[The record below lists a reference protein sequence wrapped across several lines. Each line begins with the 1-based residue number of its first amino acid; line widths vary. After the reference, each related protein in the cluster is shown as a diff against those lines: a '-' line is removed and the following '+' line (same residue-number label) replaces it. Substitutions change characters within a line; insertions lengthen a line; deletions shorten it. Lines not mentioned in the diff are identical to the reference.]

1 MHKILLTCPPMI
13 GMVKMFADDFKKAN
27 FDVTVPEFTQEMSEE
42 SLCEI
47 IGDYDGW
54 IIGDDPAT
62 RRVLAAGV
70 KGNLKACMRWGVGTN
85 NVDFQAFE
93 DFNISIENT
102 PGVFGR
108 EVADLA
114 CHYVTALARDTFQ
127 IDKHVKKGNWYKPI
141 GQSLWSASALIVG
154 FGDIG
159 QNLAKRL
166 LAHDMKVNFVDPFV
180 SQSQA
185 GTSVTK
191 VTWPYSLKHVD
202 YVIFTAPLN
211 EHTYHMFNMDVL
223 NFLKPGIK
231 LVNVGRGPLIQ
242 QNALIEGVKKN
253 LITSAALDVFEV
265 EPFDPDEHQKLLEL
279 GDRLIVGSHNGSNTR
294 EAVEY
299 VSKLCISKLNNFLN
313 VSK

>member
-13 GMVKMFADDFKKAN
+13 GMIEAFADEFKRAN
-27 FDVTVPEFTQEMSEE
+27 FDVTVPEFTQEMSED

-62 RRVLAAGV
+62 RRVLEAGV

-85 NVDFQAFE
+85 NVDFAAFNE
-93 DFNISIENT
+93 FKIPIENT

-114 CHYVTALARDTFQ
+114 CHYVTALARETFAINEQ
-127 IDKHVKKGNWYKPI
+127 VKQGKWYKPI
-141 GQSLWSASALIVG
+141 GQSLWSATALIVG
-154 FGDIG
+154 YGDIG

-202 YVIFTAPLN
+202 YVVFTAPLN
-211 EHTYHMFNMDVL
+211 EDTHHMFNMDIL
-223 NFLKPGIK
+223 EFLKPGIK
-231 LVNVGRGPLIQ
+231 VVNVGRGPLVQ
-242 QNALIEGVKKN
+242 QDALIEGMRRN
-253 LITSAALDVFEV
+253 LISSAALDVFEV
-265 EPFDPDEHQKLLEL
+265 EPFNVTEHRKLIDL
-279 GDRLIVGSHNGSNTR
+279 GDKIIVGSHNGSNTK
-294 EAVEY
+294 EAVKH
-299 VSKLCISKLNNFLN
+299 VSRLTISKLKKFLK
-313 VSK
+313 S

>member
-13 GMVKMFADDFKKAN
+13 GMVETFVDDFKKAD
-27 FDVTVPEFTQEMSEE
+27 FDVTIPEFTQEMSED
-42 SLCEI
+42 SLCDI
-47 IGDYDGW
+47 IGDFDGW

-62 RRVLAAGV
+62 RRVLETGV

-85 NVDFQAFE
+85 NVDFAAFDE
-93 DFNISIENT
+93 FKIPIENT

-114 CHYVTALARDTFQ
+114 CHYVTALARETFSINEQ
-127 IDKHVKKGNWYKPI
+127 VKHGKWHKPI

-166 LAHDMKVNFVDPFV
+166 LAHDMKVNFVDPFI

-185 GTSVTK
+185 GTNVTK
-191 VTWPYSLKHVD
+191 VTWPHSLSHVD

-211 EHTYHMFNMDVL
+211 ENTHHMFDMDVL
-223 NFLKPGIK
+223 DVIKTGIK
-231 LVNVGRGPLIQ
+231 VVNVGRGPLIQ
-242 QNALIEGVKKN
+242 QSALIEGVKRN
-253 LITSAALDVFEV
+253 LIAAAALDVFEV
-265 EPFDPDEHQKLLEL
+265 EPFDPAEHVKLLEL
-279 GDRLIVGSHNGSNTR
+279 GDRTH
-294 EAVEY
+294 
-299 VSKLCISKLNNFLN
+299 CW
-313 VSK
+313 

>member
-13 GMVKMFADDFKKAN
+13 GMFETFVDDFKKAN

-62 RRVLAAGV
+62 RRVLEAGV

-85 NVDFQAFE
+85 NVDFAAFE
-93 DFNISIENT
+93 DFKIPIENT

-114 CHYVTALARDTFQ
+114 CHYVTALARNTFA
-127 IDKHVKKGNWYKPI
+127 IDSQVKKGNWYKPI
-141 GQSLWSASALIVG
+141 GQSLWSATALIVG
-154 FGDIG
+154 YGDIG

-166 LAHDMKVNFVDPFV
+166 LAHDMNVSFVDPFV

-185 GTSVTK
+185 GTSVK
-191 VTWPYSLKHVD
+191 KETWPNSLRHVD
-202 YVIFTAPLN
+202 YVVFTAPLN
-211 EHTYHMFNMDVL
+211 ENTYHMFDMNIL
-223 NFLKPGIK
+223 NVLKPGIK
-231 LVNVGRGPLIQ
+231 VVNVGRGPLIQ
-242 QNALIEGVKKN
+242 QSALIEGIKKN
-253 LITSAALDVFEV
+253 LIASAALDVFEV
-265 EPFDPDEHQKLLEL
+265 EPFDTAEHLQLLEL

-294 EAVEY
+294 EAVIS
-299 VSKLCISKLNNFLN
+299 VSKLCITRLRNFLEA
-313 VSK
+313 